1 MMADLVFVATTFR
14 PNTAPANRWLSFARA
29 LSELHVGCEF
39 VFLLPDECSSRVSDS
54 FPGIRFSYPWS
65 GKEDSFLFKYKTIR
79 QLILHFYS
87 LRLVKRLKKGSKVVI
102 LEMSNVMFHLLKR
115 KDISVYHERTEHPYA
130 YPYKSFDIGH
140 YVRVTPRLAGLFVIS
155 EPLRQYFIGA
165 GVHPEKIRIINM
177 TVDTSRFVGL
187 KKNGC
192 DPYIAYCGTAS
203 NTKDGVDELIKAF
216 SLVHSVHPEVKLLIV
231 GKTPEPQEYSGNL
244 DLIKTLGLSASVVLT
259 GTVSAERMPSL
270 LKDAAVLALDR
281 PDNLQAQ
288 YGFPTK
294 LGEYLLTENPVVV
307 TRVGDIPRFLKDG
320 ESALISPPSSPAE
333 FAAKLIW
340 ALENEEAAG
349 EIGKA
354 GARVARNHFNYL
366 TETRK
371 MLEFLQ

>member
-1 MMADLVFVATTFR
+1 MSDLVFVATTFR
-14 PNTAPANRWLSFARA
+14 PNTATANRWLSFARA

-39 VFLLPDECSSRVSDS
+39 VFLLPDECNSRVSDN
-54 FPGIRFSYPWS
+54 FPGIRFSYPWL
-65 GKEDSFLFKYKTIR
+65 GRKNSFLFKYKPSR
-79 QLILHFYS
+79 QFILHYYS
-87 LRLVKRLKKGSKVVI
+87 LRLVKRLEKGSKVVI
-102 LEMSNVMFHLLKR
+102 LQMSNVMFHLLRR

-130 YPYKSFDIGH
+130 YPYKSFNIGH
-140 YVRVTPRLAGLFVIS
+140 YVKVTPQLAGLFVIS
-155 EPLRQYFIGA
+155 EPLRQYFIEA
-165 GVHPEKIRIINM
+165 GVRPEKIRIINM
-177 TVDTSRFVGL
+177 TVDTSRFAGL
-187 KKNGC
+187 KKNEC

-203 NTKDGVDELIKAF
+203 NTKDGVDELIKSF
-216 SLVHSVHPEVKLLIV
+216 SLVHSVHPEVKLLII
-231 GKTPEPQEYSGNL
+231 GKTPAPQEYSGNME
-244 DLIKTLGLSASVVLT
+244 LIRELGLTSSIVLT
-259 GTVSAERMPSL
+259 GTVSAEKMPSL

-307 TRVGDIPRFLKDG
+307 TKVGDIPRFLRDG
-320 ESALISPPSSPAE
+320 ESALIAPPSSPAE
-333 FAAKLIW
+333 FAEKLIW
-340 ALENEEAAG
+340 ALENKEAAG

>member
-1 MMADLVFVATTFR
+1 MADLVFIATTFR
-14 PNTAPANRWLSFARA
+14 PDTAPANRWLSFARA
-29 LSELHVGCEF
+29 LSELQVGCEF
-39 VFLLPDECSSRVSDS
+39 IFLLPDERNSRVSSS

-65 GKEDSFLFKYKTIR
+65 GKEDFFLFKYKPIR
-79 QLILHFYS
+79 QLILHYYS
-87 LRLVKRLKKGSKVVI
+87 LRLSNRLNKGSKVVI
-102 LEMSNVMFHLLKR
+102 LEMSNVMFHLLRR

-130 YPYKSFDIGH
+130 YPYRSFNIGH
-140 YVRVTPRLAGLFVIS
+140 YVRVTPRLSGLFVIS
-155 EPLRQYFIGA
+155 EPLRQYFIEA
-165 GVHPEKIRIINM
+165 GVSPEKIRIINM
-177 TVDTSRFVGL
+177 TVDTSRFAGL
-187 KKNGC
+187 KKNEC

-216 SLVHSVHPEVKLLIV
+216 SLVHSVHPEVKLLII
-231 GKTPEPQEYSGNL
+231 GKTPAPQEYSGNL
-244 DLIKTLGLSASVVLT
+244 ELIRELGLSSSIVLT
-259 GTVSAERMPSL
+259 GTVSAEKMPSL

-307 TRVGDIPRFLKDG
+307 TRVGDIPRFLQDG
-320 ESALISPPSSPAE
+320 KSALITPPSSPAE

-340 ALENEEAAG
+340 ALENKEAAG

-354 GARVARNHFNYL
+354 GALVARSNFNYL